1 MNSKLFKHPKLY
13 EAFDLYCQQRCQDLP
28 SKETLADITLSPS
41 LEAKMRRLFRRQKY
55 GYYAM
60 FGTVG
65 RRVASIALTLLVGA
79 IITTFSVKALREP
92 VVRFFTE
99 VFENFTGIWFTN
111 DEPSLEFTAVE
122 PAYIP
127 EGYEVVRQFSDD
139 ATIYRIRYY
148 SASSDDNIDYMQS
161 WNDKGALGINTE
173 GTEYHT
179 VYVNGQEGIA
189 YTQNGFTTVMF
200 VHKHYVF
207 MLMAP
212 LPEEDILRIAASIPL
227 E

>member
-1 MNSKLFKHPKLY
+1 MADKKLTLFQKLF
-13 EAFDLYCQQRCQDLP
+13 E
-28 SKETLADITLSPS
+28 I
-41 LEAKMRRLFRRQKY
+41 QK
-55 GYYAM
+55 
-60 FGTVG
+60 
-65 RRVASIALTLLVGA
+65 ALTAITKDGENKNDKYAYVSGEQVLSIVRPKMDELGLLLIPEVQGA
-79 IITTFSVKALREP
+79 SLHEGTTKSGTA
-92 VVRFFTE
+92 RFFTE
-99 VFENFTGIWFTN
+99 VFESFTGVWFTN
-111 DEPSLEFTAVE
+111 DEPSMAFAAVE
-122 PAYIP
+122 PTYIP

-161 WNDKGALGINTE
+161 WNDKGTLGINTE

-189 YTQNGFTTVMF
+189 YAQNGFTTVMF

-207 MLMAP
+207 TLMAP